1 MRKDA
6 IKTTSMMITA
16 PRIKKIVVR
25 SGDSWM
31 MPSGTTATKVK
42 TNEVKFETYF

>member
-6 IKTTSMMITA
+6 IKTTSMMIKA

-31 MPSGTTATKVK
+31 MPSGSTSAKGK
-42 TNEVKFETYF
+42 TNEVKFET